1 MGYITPKILGKF
13 DYAPNGG
20 IRLLGKCVL
29 TGNLKDTEVA
39 NYKEDVSFDV
49 SGVPWGVSYY
59 DPTSKDLHKYRLFKG
74 ELRDD
79 EIYGIGGSYLT
90 GKIYYDAALKE
101 EISQNI
107 NDGEPLLES
116 VDYNVVFSPYDNSKI
131 GSVDWIDANEGTF
144 YFKPLKDGDAF
155 KYAAIPIDEE
165 DGDVPIFN
173 YYVVKRYVEKC
184 YDVGDCYAN
193 GDYYGNIRVR
203 KYKLLRAEITD
214 IELFEVPIVVRKTV
228 KTSEVRI
235 TPFTLPGRIRTYY
248 LKGENLIDFEMYRPA
263 NVSGGH
269 IVSFSLKKEGERI
282 VEYECSFSDY
292 ISSNQVCSLEFKNS
306 R

>member
-1 MGYITPKILGKF
+1 M
-13 DYAPNGG
+13 
-20 IRLLGKCVL
+20 GKCVL
-29 TGNLKDTEVA
+29 TGNLKDTETA
-39 NYKEDVSFDV
+39 NYKEAVSFDV

-90 GKIYYDAALKE
+90 DNIYYDAALKE

-184 YDVGDCYAN
+184 SDVGDCYAN

-214 IELFEVPIVVRKTV
+214 IELFEVPIVVRKAV
-228 KTSEVRI
+228 KTSELRI
-235 TPFTLPGRIRTYY
+235 APFTLPGMIRSYY
-248 LKGENLIDFEMYRPA
+248 LKGGNSISFQMYRPA
-263 NVSGGH
+263 NVSGGY
-269 IVSFSLKKEGERI
+269 IVSFSLRKEGERI